1 MNLNI
6 IKLYINKI
14 KKEDINTFLK
24 DNNINLTDGELNYLY
39 NIKNKYELIIDEDQI
54 LLNEI
59 SNNISKDNY
68 NKLLELFYK
77 YKSIYLK

>member
-1 MNLNI
+1 MNLNL
-6 IKLYINKI
+6 IKVYINKI

-24 DNNINLTDGELNYLY
+24 DNNINLTDDELNYLY
-39 NIKNKYELIIDEDQI
+39 SIKNKYELIINEDQI

>member
-1 MNLNI
+1 MNLNL

-24 DNNINLTDGELNYLY
+24 DNNINLTDNEINYLY
-39 NIKNKYELIIDEDQI
+39 SIKNKYELIINEDQ
-54 LLNEI
+54 LLLEEI

>member
-1 MNLNI
+1 MNLNL

-24 DNNINLTDGELNYLY
+24 DNNINLTDDELNYLY
-39 NIKNKYELIIDEDQI
+39 SIKNKYELIINEDQI

>member
-1 MNLNI
+1 MNNL
-6 IKLYINKI
+6 IKIYISKI

-24 DNNINLTDGELNYLY
+24 ENSINLSDNELNYLY
-39 NIKNKYELIIDEDQI
+39 SIKNKYELIINEDQI

>member
-24 DNNINLTDGELNYLY
+24 DNNINLTDDELNYLY
-39 NIKNKYELIIDEDQI
+39 NIKNKYELIINEDQI